1 MEELIFREIADEYG
15 PEKVVYVYE
24 PRCGLRGIVVIDNT
38 AAGPAI
44 GGIRMAADVT
54 TAEVFRLARAMTWKN
69 ALAGLPHGGGKSG
82 ILADP
87 NVANKEALIRQFAR
101 GIEALVGYIPGPD
114 IGTDEVSM
122 AWVRDEIG
130 RSVGLSKVLGGIP
143 LDQIGATGFGLA
155 VCAEV
160 AQDFCGL
167 RLEGAQGGGAGLR
180 QRRQPRG
187 ALPRRARRHA
197 GRRLRLDGTVFDPD
211 GIDIEELAVVKRETH
226 RVTDYPRGQKLP
238 REAFVDLPCDILV
251 PAARPDALDESNVR
265 RLTCKMVLQGANIPV
280 TAGRR
285 RILHQRGILSVP
297 DFVANAGG
305 VICASV
311 EYHGGTQRR
320 AFEAIDE
327 KIRENTRAVL
337 ERARSGSS
345 GRPRRRSSWPSSGS
359 AKRWP
364 TGAPAELAQRSIVLG
379 LLQAPNH
386 VERQFGPARECPARQ
401 PSRVSPLNAILLML
415 TSTRSALPT
424 SRSQR
429 VARAR
434 RR

>member
-15 PEKVVYVYE
+15 PEKVVYIHE
-24 PRCGLRGIVVIDNT
+24 PRCGLRAIVVVDNT

-44 GGIRMAADVT
+44 GGIRMAPDVT

-69 ALAGLPHGGGKSG
+69 SLAGLPHGGGKSG

-87 NVANKEALIRQFAR
+87 AAPNKEALIRQFAR

-114 IGTDEVSM
+114 MGTDEVAM

-160 AQDFCGL
+160 AQEYCDMSL
-167 RLEGAQGGGAGLR
+167 QGARVVVQGFGNVGIHAARYLV
-180 QRRQPRG
+180 QRG
-187 ALPRRARRHA
+187 AVLVAA
-197 GRRLRLDGTVFDPD
+197 SDLDGTVCDPD
-211 GIDIEELAVVKRETH
+211 GIDVEELAAIKRETN
-226 RVTDYPRGQKLP
+226 RVADSGLGEKLP
-238 REAFVDLPCDILV
+238 REAFVDVPCDILV
-251 PAARPDALDESNVR
+251 PAARPDTLDERNVW
-265 RLTCKMVLQGANIPV
+265 RLNCKMVLQGANIPV
-280 TAGRR
+280 TPAAEK
-285 RILHQRGILSVP
+285 ILHQRGILSVP

-327 KIRENTRAVL
+327 KIRENTREVL
-337 ERARSGSS
+337 ERAK
-345 GRPRRRSSWPSSGS
+345 RRGQMPGE
-359 AKRWP
+359 A
-364 TGAPAELAQRSIVLG
+364 ALDL
-379 LLQAPNH
+379 
-386 VERQFGPARECPARQ
+386 ARQ
-401 PSRVSPLNAILLML
+401 RVGEAMAY
-415 TSTRSALPT
+415 R
-424 SRSQR
+424 
-429 VARAR
+429 RAG
-434 RR
+434 